1 MVSSITATAI
11 VNALQFLYYLR
22 LLLTLRFYVCHG
34 LYLLYITL
42 YIQVQFLYEIG
53 IKKIVCYKERN

>member
-22 LLLTLRFYVCHG
+22 LLLTLRFYVCG